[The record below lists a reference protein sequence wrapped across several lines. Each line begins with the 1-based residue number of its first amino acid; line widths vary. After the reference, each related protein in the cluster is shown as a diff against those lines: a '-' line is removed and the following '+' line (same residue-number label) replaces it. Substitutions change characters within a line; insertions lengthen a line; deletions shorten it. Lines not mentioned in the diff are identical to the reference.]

1 MSIKNNYT
9 ALFYVFL
16 FSHLVVWTVSPTI
29 SNVNLPLDTIEALA
43 WGSNLS
49 WGYSKHPP
57 LSAFIVETVFSFFG
71 NRDWAY
77 YFLSQIFVILGFIY
91 VWKFS
96 NLIFKNKIYSLC
108 SVLLIEGIYFYN
120 YTSPEF
126 NVNICQIPFWALTVY
141 YSYKSLKFEKT
152 SDFLLLGLF
161 SALGFLSKY
170 IFVYLIISIKVIFLI
185 EYFKRK
191 TFKIKLFLPGIVFLL
206 IITPHLIWL
215 AQNDFITLS
224 YAFNRTGIE
233 NKDFITHLINPITF
247 ILKQLGILVP
257 VIIMFLILIDFKK
270 IRFSKSSKETN
281 FLLLINIIPLIL
293 VFFTSLLSGANIRT
307 MWMTP
312 FYLFLGVFLIQVS
325 KERFKR
331 ISLNKFYTAFILFFL
346 LSPVTYIAVSV
357 INEFKRTD
365 YPGKEISNLVQR
377 RWDRNFSNK
386 ISFVI
391 GDEWYA
397 GNLSYHLRSRPIWFN
412 NIENNLSLI
421 NSDTGVIYT
430 GNPKILKKFCPG
442 IYGTIKP
449 IGICMIGSK

>member
-71 NRDWAY
+71 NKDWAY

-325 KERFKR
+325 KERFK
-331 ISLNKFYTAFILFFL
+331 SA
-346 LSPVTYIAVSV
+346 
-357 INEFKRTD
+357 
-365 YPGKEISNLVQR
+365 
-377 RWDRNFSNK
+377 
-386 ISFVI
+386 
-391 GDEWYA
+391 
-397 GNLSYHLRSRPIWFN
+397 
-412 NIENNLSLI
+412 
-421 NSDTGVIYT
+421 
-430 GNPKILKKFCPG
+430 
-442 IYGTIKP
+442 
-449 IGICMIGSK
+449 